1 MSFLVVGPWGIS
13 TLSKEGMGLLMGVV
27 PFFNRYSVTQK

>member
-1 MSFLVVGPWGIS
+1 MRNQREVSSEMPFLVVSSWGIS

-27 PFFNRYSVTQK
+27 